1 MTQLLCLWG
10 SQGSTPVVLIPGATS
25 PTAAAGLCQVPPQ
38 GVGFTAI
45 SLATDAAQL
54 TRDSSLGVADF
65 EFLPV
70 PDALVATPNAASRLG
85 GSVTTL
91 SGRDFGVGGGA
102 LPLIRFGDGG
112 LVVPARL
119 VSSVLITVETPVA
132 IAAPSDALPV
142 RLGLAVSNVD
152 AVFAPGAHEAPF
164 TYVTATRLLSAT
176 PGGGSVRGGTVTMLS
191 GQGFSSG
198 DAQFCR
204 FGTLGPIAA
213 DFVSEV
219 VLRCTSPAHATGPP
233 VQLAVSRANFLD
245 LATANGVTFEF

>member
-1 MTQLLCLWG
+1 M
-10 SQGSTPVVLIPGATS
+10 
-25 PTAAAGLCQVPPQ
+25 
-38 GVGFTAI
+38 GFTTI
-45 SLATDAAQL
+45 GLATETAQL
-54 TRDSSLGVADF
+54 STGQPEF

-85 GSVTTL
+85 GTVITL

-112 LVVPARL
+112 LVVPARV
-119 VSSVLITVETPVA
+119 VSSVLVMVETPVA
-132 IAAPSDALPV
+132 TAAPSDAPPAKLV
-142 RLGLAVSNVD
+142 VAVSNVD

-164 TYVTATRLLSAT
+164 TAVTATRLLSAT

-198 DAQFCR
+198 DPQFCR

-213 DFVSEV
+213 DFVSDV

-233 VQLAVSRANFLD
+233 VQLAVSRANALD
-245 LATANGVTFEF
+245 LATATGVTFEY

>member
-1 MTQLLCLWG
+1 VWG
-10 SQGSTPVVLIPGATS
+10 SQGSTAALLSPGATS
-25 PTAAAGLCQVPPQ
+25 PTAAAGLCQLPSQ
-38 GVGFTAI
+38 GVGFTTI
-45 SLATDAAQL
+45 GLATDAAQL
-54 TRDSSLGVADF
+54 STGQPEF

-85 GSVTTL
+85 GTVIML
-91 SGRDFGVGGGA
+91 SGRDFGLGGGA

-112 LVVPARL
+112 LVPARV
-119 VSSVLITVETPVA
+119 VSSVLVMVETPA
-132 IAAPSDALPV
+132 ATAAPSDAPPT

-152 AVFAPGAHEAPF
+152 AVFPPGAHEAPF
-164 TYVTATRLLSAT
+164 TTVTATRLLSAT
-176 PGGGSVRGGTVTMLS
+176 PGGGSVGGGTVTMLS

-198 DAQFCR
+198 DSQFCR

-233 VQLAVSRANFLD
+233 VQLAVSRANALD
-245 LATANGVTFEF
+245 LATTGGVNFEY